1 MELDMVDQMPRS
13 IAKIEDFSGR
23 AAENLI
29 NILGKQRPTA
39 DMIADLVG
47 RATRAYDSDQMA
59 KAAALQESM
68 RALGYDPDKIRG
80 ALAGAGF
87 RDGIVGSEELQ
98 NRYEK
103 ANQAQLAKS
112 TFDSAMRIQG
122 LKEEADALTADL
134 AKFASEAGAENG
146 YMWFEDN
153 GSKLKTNPYAY
164 KAAMDYAKANGLT
177 LTPYR
182 SPDSANSVLLKDPA
196 VVEGYMNNLKKII
209 SQASARGIDTSLSPD
224 EAIKNTDFD
233 AWVANQAKLLG
244 HEGSAF
250 SDFQENM
257 RDAWNTLRRA
267 VPNAT
272 PESIL
277 HAMKMNM
284 DNGGILWRWFG
295 TDQENI
301 DTDKALAWLQTD
313 AANWQTLYNNAFKA
327 KKAHAELEK
336 AYLNNTIQNVLSGVA
351 TKEKQLNDLV
361 KVGKLSEARKQE
373 ALNNTI
379 SRANTVNNA
388 IAQALIEAAQL
399 QKAYPSFNIK

>member
-1 MELDMVDQMPRS
+1 MPRQFAQ
-13 IAKIEDFSGR
+13 IQDFSSR
-23 AAENLI
+23 AGEKLLD
-29 NILGKQRPTA
+29 ILGKQISTA
-39 DMIADLVG
+39 DILSNVLNK
-47 RATRAYDSDQMA
+47 ATRAYDSNEMA

-68 RALGYDPDKIRG
+68 RAQGFDPDAIRG

-87 RDGIVGSEELQ
+87 RSGIVGSKELQ

-103 ANQAQLAKS
+103 ANQAQLAKAA
-112 TFDSAMRIQG
+112 FDNTMRVQG

-134 AKFASEAGAENG
+134 AKFASETGAENG

-153 GSKLKTNPYAY
+153 GSKLDANPYAY

-182 SPDSANSVLLKDPA
+182 SPDSANSVLLKDPT
-196 VVEGYMNNLKKII
+196 VVEGYMNSLKKII

-244 HEGSAF
+244 YGNDGAGF

-277 HAMKMNM
+277 YAMKMNM
-284 DNGGILWRWFG
+284 DNGGKMWRWFG

-399 QKAYPSFNIK
+399 QKTYPSFNIK